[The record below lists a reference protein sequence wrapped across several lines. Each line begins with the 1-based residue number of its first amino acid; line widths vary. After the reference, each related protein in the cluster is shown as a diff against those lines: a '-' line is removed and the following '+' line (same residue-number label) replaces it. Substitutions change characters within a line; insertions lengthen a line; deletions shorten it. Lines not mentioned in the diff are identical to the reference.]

1 MTRALT
7 ALRIQLLAALLSGPL
22 AQGPLRE
29 VGAAEAILRGAGSP
43 AFAVGYAL
51 PVARFQAALHHRSP
65 IDRHGPSLCS
75 ALPPR
80 AESPSFTDR
89 LGSTPP
95 ERQPASLAGTA
106 RHFPLFPTGPPL
118 HG

>member
-7 ALRIQLLAALLSGPL
+7 AVRILLLAALLSGPL
-22 AQGPLRE
+22 AQGPAQE
-29 VGAAEAILRGAGSP
+29 AWPAEAILRGADSP
-43 AFAVGYAL
+43 ASAVGYAL
-51 PVARFQAALHHRSP
+51 PVARFPAALHHRSP
-65 IDRHGPSLCS
+65 IDRHGLSLCS

-89 LGSTPP
+89 LGSTPS
-95 ERQPASLAGTA
+95 ERQPGSLLGSA

>member
-1 MTRALT
+1 MTRALA
-7 ALRIQLLAALLSGPL
+7 ALRILLLAAFLSGPL
-22 AQGPLRE
+22 AQGPPRE
-29 VGAAEAILRGAGSP
+29 AWPAEAILRGSDSSAS
-43 AFAVGYAL
+43 AAGYAL

-65 IDRHGPSLCS
+65 IDRHGPSLS
-75 ALPPR
+75 STLLPR

-95 ERQPASLAGTA
+95 QRQPASLLGSS